1 MRGGPT
7 GRSELCLPQLLY
19 HVRRE
24 GSAAKRHLLLKPWAA
39 GIIPAKRGGPTC
51 RSELRL
57 PQLLYHRPEKMT
69 EKVLFTK
76 KGPGAL
82 APDPSLMFFLCFM
95 PFRERSSLNRDGLF
109 RLNFFC
115 VLLRDAQFQDTIL
128 KFRLDVFLC
137 HSVAY
142 IEASLHCAGIT
153 LLADVFAF
161 LILLIFIQA
170 FRSGNGQVTV
180 LKFDVD
186 LIFLESRQ
194 INVKFISCIMLTD
207 ICLHDILCILTIQR
221 ILFSPE
227 IPV

>member
-1 MRGGPT
+1 
-7 GRSELCLPQLLY
+7 
-19 HVRRE
+19 
-24 GSAAKRHLLLKPWAA
+24 
-39 GIIPAKRGGPTC
+39 
-51 RSELRL
+51 
-57 PQLLYHRPEKMT
+57 MT

-194 INVKFISCIMLTD
+194 INVKFISCMISVFMIFFAFLPYSGFF
-207 ICLHDILCILTIQR
+207 LPQKSLSKSNQSSSNK
-221 ILFSPE
+221 FSPK
-227 IPV
+227 ILGINISHYSFHY